1 MDKLV
6 DHIWV
11 LGEDDQ
17 TAIRD
22 YPGNYTQYRE
32 LRQSEINKNQ
42 AALAEAKRAKQDSEA
57 SKIKGDYSV
66 RLSYKERLEF
76 EELEMQLPK
85 LEAQRDELQT
95 KLMQETD
102 HVRLTE
108 MGNQLG
114 NISRQIEEVEMR
126 WLELSERA

>member
-1 MDKLV
+1 
-6 DHIWV
+6 
-11 LGEDDQ
+11 
-17 TAIRD
+17 
-22 YPGNYTQYRE
+22 
-32 LRQSEINKNQ
+32 
-42 AALAEAKRAKQDSEA
+42 
-57 SKIKGDYSV
+57 
-66 RLSYKERLEF
+66 
-76 EELEMQLPK
+76 MQLPK

-114 NISRQIEEVEMR
+114 NITRQIEEAEMR